1 MAKSA
6 SRAKQVDSSGQNTR
20 GANLYKPIG
29 RDWSRPEGDAT
40 LDQLALRGLRGPLG
54 QE

>member
-6 SRAKQVDSSGQNTR
+6 SRANQVDSSEQNTR
-20 GANLYKPIG
+20 GADLFNPIG